1 MSNETNKQAAAALP
15 ETANQS
21 NVPDG
26 GVTAGPSTSVQ
37 PTSGEAQGTPT
48 KVVANTIK
56 LFNPMSGEFPLSL
69 MTRAMLNGGIIVT
82 PPNPSGGDRT
92 REDRERHKDRIRD
105 QIKPQLPGIIGT
117 TPIFGDGGKVK
128 VPVKGGYEPK
138 WQYGRDGKGG
148 GGGSGKGDPSDQAGE
163 LIYVEISMEELI
175 QMLFEEMEL
184 PDMLKKQLATTKV
197 KTYKFRGVQPNG
209 PKPRLRKNDTA
220 KARIRRAIGMKN
232 ANPESYQHIKGHIPD
247 IQEVPFH
254 KQDERYNRV
263 DETFDEDSKCVVF
276 FVLDRSGSMGGDP
289 LMIAKA
295 YFLLNLMFLKT
306 KYKDVTVVMIAHDA
320 QAYRIR
326 DEKKFYEIEVD
337 GGTTFGP
344 AYQMVWD
351 IAQSEF
357 PSDVWNRYM
366 FHATDGVMFGEKSDM
381 QAHYTKMVKGKFN
394 FLGYLEIDPGL
405 WAGSGGW
412 QDGGKAILDL
422 PEEIKK
428 HVGMAKAKSLKDV
441 PEAFKAILTK
451 DKKA

>member
-1 MSNETNKQAAAALP
+1 MSNELDKEVVATGGDTAQNTGSDQNQDLGATNSAPTSPTNKIGLFNAMNSPFPL
-15 ETANQS
+15 
-21 NVPDG
+21 
-26 GVTAGPSTSVQ
+26 
-37 PTSGEAQGTPT
+37 
-48 KVVANTIK
+48 ANT
-56 LFNPMSGEFPLSL
+56 
-69 MTRAMLNGGIIVT
+69 TRAMLNGGIIVT

-92 REDRERHKDRIRD
+92 REDRDRHKDRIRD

-138 WQYGRDGKGG
+138 WRYGRDPKGG
-148 GGGSGKGDPSDQAGE
+148 GGGGGGEAGDNAGE

-175 QMLFEEMEL
+175 EMLFADMEL

-197 KTYKFRGVQPNG
+197 KTYKYRGVQPNG

-232 ANPESYQHIKGHIPD
+232 AQPEAYQHVTTHIPT
-247 IQEVPFH
+247 IQDVPFH
-254 KQDERYNRV
+254 KQDERYHRV

-295 YFLLNLMFLKT
+295 YFLLNLMFLRT
-306 KYKDVTVVMIAHDA
+306 KYKDVTVVMIAHDG

-326 DEKKFYEIEVD
+326 DEKNFYEIEVD
-337 GGTTFGP
+337 GGTLFIP
-344 AYQMVWD
+344 AYQMTWD
-351 IAQSEF
+351 IAQAEF
-357 PSDVWNRYM
+357 PPSVWNRYM
-366 FHATDGVMFGEKSDM
+366 FHATDGVMFERPEEVAGWF
-381 QAHYTKMVKGKFN
+381 TKLVKGNFN

-405 WAGSGGW
+405 WGGGGGW
-412 QDGGKAILDL
+412 QTGGKAILTL
-422 PEEIKK
+422 PEEIAK
-428 HVGMAKAKSLKDV
+428 HVGMAKAKTLKDV
-441 PEAFKAILTK
+441 PDAFKAILTK